1 MTDAASSAS
10 AGPTPEPRSAL
21 VNAELQALYSALPV
35 GVAFLGPDLRYHRVN
50 ETLAR
55 LNGRSVDA
63 HVGASLEE
71 ILGEHAPALREA
83 LEQVMA
89 TRQALEFQLT
99 TPLPHDPADVRAL
112 EATYFPVIDGGGQ
125 LLGVGAT
132 VRDVTDRLD
141 LELQESRLLQDA
153 LFSRAE
159 AEAAR
164 VRTDNAR
171 EEAERTGAEAQRGRE
186 RMTLLAQAGRRMAES
201 MDWEAT
207 LEAVVRS
214 VIPGIADWA
223 SLTVVEPGGDLRVH
237 AIAHR
242 DPERERVARE
252 LLERY
257 PPDPDRASGAGHV
270 IRTGEM
276 EVLTDLT
283 PDGIRAAA
291 RDGDHLALLESLHPR
306 QVVTAPLGSPR
317 GVTGALSLVLDDSGR
332 RFSDDDLQL
341 IRSLATR
348 AALHIEN
355 ARLYTER
362 SNIADTLQASLQ
374 PRPLPDIPGAEL
386 AATYLPAGDQNTVGG
401 DFYEVFPTG
410 ERTWAA
416 VVGDVSGK
424 GAPAA
429 ALTSLARY
437 SLRMTA
443 RMHDDPAANLA
454 LLNRA
459 FYEDTKG
466 YDFCTVVYARICPG
480 DDGIDVRFANGGHLP
495 PLLVRADGS
504 IVTIEDGRGPLVG
517 AIADGDFEEGT
528 LSMRPGELLL
538 LYTDGVTEVRMS
550 DVGLGERELR
560 AALAA
565 HAGGSA
571 RELVTE
577 IARRAVELQ
586 SGRPRDDMALLAI
599 KASEPARAELP

>member
-1 MTDAASSAS
+1 MD
-10 AGPTPEPRSAL
+10 
-21 VNAELQALYSALPV
+21 AELRALYSALPV
-35 GVAFLGPDLRYHRVN
+35 GVAFLRPDLRYHRVN

-55 LNGRSVDA
+55 LNGRSVEA
-63 HVGASLEE
+63 HVGVSLEE
-71 ILGEHAPALREA
+71 VLGDNAPAVREV
-83 LEQVMA
+83 LQQVMA
-89 TRQALEFQLT
+89 SRQAVEFQLT
-99 TPLPHDPADVRAL
+99 TPLPHDPADVRSL
-112 EATYFPVIDGGGQ
+112 EATYFPVIDSGGR

-132 VRDVTDRLD
+132 VRDVTDRLE
-141 LELQESRLLQDA
+141 LERKESQLLREA
-153 LFSRAE
+153 MFSRAE

-164 VRTDNAR
+164 VRTDDAR
-171 EEAERTGAEAQRGRE
+171 EEAELRGAEAQRGRE

-201 MDWEAT
+201 MDWKAT

-223 SLTVVEPGGDLRVH
+223 SLTVVEPDGSLRVH

-242 DPERERVARE
+242 DRELERVARE
-252 LLERY
+252 LFDRY
-257 PPDPDRASGAGHV
+257 PLETERASGAGHV

-276 EVLTDLT
+276 EVLRDIT
-283 PDGIRAAA
+283 PEGLRAAA
-291 RDGDHLALLESLHPR
+291 RDADHLALLERLDPR
-306 QVVTAPLGSPR
+306 QMVIAPLGSPR
-317 GVTGALSLVLDDSGR
+317 GVAGALSLVLGESGR

-362 SNIADTLQASLQ
+362 SNIAHTLQASLQ
-374 PRPLPDIPGAEL
+374 PRPLPGIPGAEL

-410 ERTWAA
+410 EQTWVA

-429 ALTSLARY
+429 ALTALARY
-437 SLRMTA
+437 SLRMAA
-443 RMHDDPAANLA
+443 RVQDDPAANLA

-459 FYEDTKG
+459 FYEDTEG
-466 YDFCTVVYARICPG
+466 SDFCSVVYARIRPG
-480 DDGIDVRFANGGHLP
+480 GDGLHVRYANGGHLP
-495 PLLVRADGS
+495 PLLVRGDGR
-504 IVTIEDGRGPLVG
+504 VEAIEDGRGPLVG
-517 AIADGDFEEGT
+517 AIADGDFAEAS
-528 LSMRPGELLL
+528 LSLQPGEVLL

-560 AALAA
+560 AVLAA

-571 RELVTE
+571 QELVTAV
-577 IARRAVELQ
+577 ARRAVELQ
-586 SGRPRDDMALLAI
+586 GGTPRDDIALLAI
-599 KASEPARAELP
+599 KAGEPVPAELR